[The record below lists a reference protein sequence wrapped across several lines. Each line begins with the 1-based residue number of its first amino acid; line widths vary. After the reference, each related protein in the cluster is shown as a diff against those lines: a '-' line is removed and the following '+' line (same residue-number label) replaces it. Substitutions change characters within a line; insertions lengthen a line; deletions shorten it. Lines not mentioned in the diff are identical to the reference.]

1 MPTGTTREPT
11 AHTFASPPLEEASVV
26 DVMRVGIV
34 SCSPDT
40 PLRSIARIMATYR
53 IHSVVV
59 SEMEGATPIGVV
71 SDIDIAVAAASGSGK
86 TTARQLARSEP
97 VTVAANDSLERA
109 TQLKAEHEVS
119 HLVVIQPHSGQP
131 VGVLSTLDLA
141 AVLAGGGM
149 GLAAGPR

>member
-1 MPTGTTREPT
+1 M
-11 AHTFASPPLEEASVV
+11 V

-71 SDIDIAVAAASGSGK
+71 SDIDIAVAAA
-86 TTARQLARSEP
+86 R
-97 VTVAANDSLERA
+97 
-109 TQLKAEHEVS
+109 
-119 HLVVIQPHSGQP
+119 
-131 VGVLSTLDLA
+131 
-141 AVLAGGGM
+141 
-149 GLAAGPR
+149 